1 MRPPV
6 NMRSILQ
13 FLLSRKTLIIALC
26 AALVGGYFHNGL
38 RHVSGKYW
46 LEMAVSPG
54 GSIDNNIYLGADRER
69 AFFLR
74 KGAIATLGQNIVY
87 WTELSELPEPL
98 ASQLKAEYLR
108 DHNAGGRYNRQRFK
122 QTQPKP

>member
-1 MRPPV
+1 MRA
-6 NMRSILQ
+6 NLQ
-13 FLLSRKTLIIALC
+13 FLLSRKTLIFALC

-46 LEMAVSPG
+46 MEMAVSQG
-54 GSIDNNIYLGADRER
+54 GSIDNNIYLGADWDR

-74 KGAIATLGQNIVY
+74 KGMIATLGQDVVY

-98 ASQLKAEYLR
+98 ASQLKAEYIR
-108 DHNAGGRYNRQRFK
+108 DHYAGGRYNWQRFK
-122 QTQPKP
+122 QAQPKP